1 MKSHL
6 KFFYQK
12 QVIPQLQEKFQ
23 YQNIYQIPHL
33 EKIVV
38 NRGIGKTAQ
47 NTRIFNSLLFELTNI
62 VTQRGVLTS
71 ARKAIAGFKI
81 RENTPIGLMVTL
93 RGERIYA
100 FLDRLINL
108 AFPRIRDFQG
118 VSFRSYD
125 GHGNYSFGCKEQLI
139 FLEVRYDQINQLCGI
154 NLSIVTMSN
163 TNKERLGLF
172 KEFGIPFR

>member
-1 MKSHL
+1 MRSRLKS
-6 KFFYQK
+6 FYQK
-12 QVIPQLQEKFQ
+12 QVIPQLREKFQ
-23 YQNIYQIPHL
+23 YQNIYQIPRL

-38 NRGIGKTAQ
+38 NRGIGKAAQ
-47 NTRIFNSLLFELTNI
+47 NTRIFNSLSSELTNI

-81 RENTPIGLMVTL
+81 REGTPVGLMVTL

-118 VSFRSYD
+118 VSPRSCD

-139 FLEVRYDQINQLCGI
+139 FPEVRYDQIDQLCGI
-154 NLSIVTMSN
+154 SLSIVTTSN
-163 TNKERLGLF
+163 TDEERLGLF
-172 KEFGIPFR
+172 KELGIPFR